1 MPRKNKRKFFGKSNK
16 NKSTKL
22 NQVEDAESSERQQNQ
37 QNHQQHERNS
47 DKNYEEAASAVQEED
62 ADERKSEA
70 IAGTSLVVNDSAPA
84 MGQLESVSKLNDV
97 SEIPREELQHKA
109 TITLKVIQFVG
120 EHPKQTRD
128 NDPAVAEETLRHV
141 EVQEPFVVSA
151 KINEIENDD
160 NGEDNKSIIDDDIV
174 EVITKRES
182 LNAESCLIGA
192 VPDLDHNKEDEALDG
207 ANRHQR
213 EHHSFDDN
221 YRVESPKQVCT
232 ETSLAHHR
240 PKRHA
245 MLIQEISESSSS
257 EEVKQFLNNEATA
270 LEMKV
275 EEIIIAPSPKNYRV
289 DSPESSDDNNNS
301 QVLAPP
307 QDDVMVQEISE
318 SSSSES
324 VKNEILALISKQSPP
339 KISNN
344 NSKVI
349 LKVINIKE
357 LPSEDVNPSNIKMP
371 STTIASSSKII
382 IPQFE
387 CKVEK
392 KLNKAEEAILEA
404 LYGNKSLLQIQN
416 LPLDVISEEGSECGS
431 DIDKKTSNKAFNDE
445 LDDDDVFLPLSSVEL
460 SKKPPSSRRRYDTT
474 KRTVA
479 EQPLLINTKIIETE
493 LNIPES
499 CKSWETSE
507 GDNEL
512 QAELVYLTS
521 ASSSATDLS
530 ERGDDI
536 TEEEDADTSEDTE
549 TNSLLENISVPSLEN
564 INNNEERDTPIEIKF
579 LHSSPVYS
587 SDYYQEMNEQKL
599 PDILEEDEDQAPR
612 SLDIIESQQQIED
625 VNKELHHLVE
635 EHQENQRRQSS
646 ERVLNEKKD
655 VEKEDVAV
663 DDEKIEEQQKAFED
677 APENIS
683 DSVSDKKIIFD
694 NEKVK
699 DDVLFNRMTPTLY
712 KRKNSSDS
720 STSSANSQCTI
731 ISQIATTDHQRVDPL
746 KDMCIQSLK
755 ENGFTL
761 GGLEN
766 NKDMNVTFHK
776 RNNSASRNAP
786 QIPVINE
793 LELHY
798 ECDNDGDLEGRE
810 NQQERVI
817 TILQVPPE
825 INYATASSLHNVSK
839 SNDKKRWL
847 GLQSSQIPN
856 LLVALSPLQKSYVM
870 SSQNSNTS
878 ADVLLDMHK
887 KFVERRAYHEP
898 YESEEIVN
906 SDDSRQQMNEISQ
919 LETVNQLEDGYF
931 GDRESSVENI
941 ISTSTRAKKVAAVVN
956 KSSEK
961 SVTNCDKQ
969 KDENENVSTIASC
982 RENKLTVKS
991 AKVDIK
997 MNSIRNCLLRDEFFK
1012 STFTEANRDVDDVD
1026 LPPPSSTSSSNLTET
1041 FEVKKVQLED
1051 EMQRLDNERRELEEE
1066 LKNLQSLQHF
1076 KREEFLFN
1084 EKKLEDGMKRECQ
1097 PFEIR
1102 RNSSSSSSIK
1112 YANDDF
1118 NEFIYSNEK
1127 LQQEL
1132 YNEWQD
1138 KVLERNE
1145 RKLQKTI
1152 KITSITETIHHN
1164 DESISDQVA
1173 SEKIKVVPLENEFM
1187 TKLRERRKRLSLTT
1201 EIEANSSTE
1210 SLHHQNEES
1219 KKISPK
1225 LVEDVPAH
1233 LHEILKYYEEEIAQS
1248 KNSDESGE
1256 SMIGKPLF
1264 IGCLIGVSMCLCGFY
1279 IGKHFITQ
1287 K

>member
-1 MPRKNKRKFFGKSNK
+1 MPKKNKRKFFGKSNK
-16 NKSTKL
+16 NKSPKL
-22 NQVEDAESSERQQNQ
+22 NQQDAESSERQQNQ
-37 QNHQQHERNS
+37 QQQNERHS
-47 DKNYEEAASAVQEED
+47 DENYEEAASATQEEV

-84 MGQLESVSKLNDV
+84 MGQLESVSNSNDV
-97 SEIPREELQHKA
+97 SETPREELQHKA

-120 EHPKQTRD
+120 EHPKQARD
-128 NDPAVAEETLRHV
+128 NESAAMEETMRHV
-141 EVQEPFVVSA
+141 EEQEPIVASA
-151 KINEIENDD
+151 EINEIENDD
-160 NGEDNKSIIDDDIV
+160 KGRDNKSIIDDDIV
-174 EVITKRES
+174 AITRQKSLHGES
-182 LNAESCLIGA
+182 DGDA
-192 VPDLDHNKEDEALDG
+192 VGVEPEIDHNKEDEALDG

-213 EHHSFDDN
+213 ERRTFDDN

-232 ETSLAHHR
+232 EISLTHR

-257 EEVKQFLNNEATA
+257 EEVKQFLDDEATA

-275 EEIIIAPSPKNYRV
+275 EEVIIAPSPRNYRV
-289 DSPESSDDNNNS
+289 DSPESSDDNNSS

-307 QDDVMVQEISE
+307 QDDVMVHEISE

-324 VKNEILALISKQSPP
+324 VKNEILASISKQLPTQ
-339 KISNN
+339 KSNDA
-344 NSKVI
+344 KPV
-349 LKVINIKE
+349 LRVINIKE
-357 LPSEDVNPSNIKMP
+357 LPSEDGSPSNSKMS
-371 STTIASSSKII
+371 STAVASSSKIT

-387 CKVEK
+387 CKTER

-404 LYGNKSLLQIQN
+404 LYGNKSLLQINN
-416 LPLDVISEEGSECGS
+416 LPLDVISEEGSDCGS
-431 DIDKKTSNKAFNDE
+431 DIDKQASSEAINDE
-445 LDDDDVFLPLSSVEL
+445 LDDDVFLPLSSVEL
-460 SKKPPSSRRRYDTT
+460 SKKPPSSRRRYDLT
-474 KRTVA
+474 KRAVA
-479 EQPLLINTKIIETE
+479 EQPLLINTKIIEAE
-493 LNIPES
+493 SNIPEG
-499 CKSWETSE
+499 CKSWETTQS
-507 GDNEL
+507 DSEL

-530 ERGDDI
+530 ERGGDI

-549 TNSLLENISVPSLEN
+549 TNSLLENISVPSLDN
-564 INNNEERDTPIEIKF
+564 INKNDERDTLIEMSYTQ
-579 LHSSPVYS
+579 SSSVYS
-587 SDYYQEMNEQKL
+587 SDYYQEINEQKL

-612 SLDIIESQQQIED
+612 SIDISVSQQQIED
-625 VNKELHHLVE
+625 VNEELHHLFNEHEESQRGQSTERVSDEIRGKEEEEAVVYNEKNE
-635 EHQENQRRQSS
+635 EH
-646 ERVLNEKKD
+646 EK
-655 VEKEDVAV
+655 AL
-663 DDEKIEEQQKAFED
+663 ED
-677 APENIS
+677 APETIR
-683 DSVSDKKIIFD
+683 DIVSDKKIISEND
-694 NEKVK
+694 KAK
-699 DDVLFNRMTPTLY
+699 DDALFNRVTPTLS

-731 ISQIATTDHQRVDPL
+731 ISQRVTADHNRVDPL

-761 GGLEN
+761 GGLSN
-766 NKDMNVTFHK
+766 NKDMHFTFHK
-776 RNNSASRNAP
+776 KHNSASRNAP

-798 ECDNDGDLEGRE
+798 ECDNNDDIEGRE

-825 INYATASSLHNVSK
+825 INYSTASSMQNVSK
-839 SNDKKRWL
+839 SSDKCRWL
-847 GLQSSQIPN
+847 GLRSSQIPN
-856 LLVALSPLQKSYVM
+856 LLVALSPLQKSYMM
-870 SSQNSNTS
+870 SSQDSNTN

-906 SDDSRQQMNEISQ
+906 SDDSRQMNESQ
-919 LETVNQLEDGYF
+919 LEAVNQLEDGYF

-941 ISTSTRAKKVAAVVN
+941 ISTSTRAKRNVAVN
-956 KSSEK
+956 KSSE
-961 SVTNCDKQ
+961 SSANCDNNQ
-969 KDENENVSTIASC
+969 KDEEENISTKASC
-982 RENKLTVKS
+982 HEDNLTVKS
-991 AKVDIK
+991 AKVDNK

-1012 STFTEANRDVDDVD
+1012 STFTEANRDVDVD
-1026 LPPPSSTSSSNLTET
+1026 SQPSSSISSNLTET
-1041 FEVKKVQLED
+1041 FEVKKSQMED

-1084 EKKLEDGMKRECQ
+1084 EKKLQDELKRECQ

-1152 KITSITETIHHN
+1152 KITSITETVHHN
-1164 DESISDQVA
+1164 DESNLDRVA
-1173 SEKIKVVPLENEFM
+1173 SEKIKIVPLENEFM
-1187 TKLRERRKRLSLTT
+1187 TKLKERRKRLSLTT
-1201 EIEANSSTE
+1201 EVEANSSTE

-1225 LVEDVPAH
+1225 VVEDVPAH

-1256 SMIGKPLF
+1256 SKIAKSLF

-1279 IGKHFITQ
+1279 FGKQFITQ